1 MACYCSKEE
10 EALLRLFYNAS
21 SSFKLFFI
29 FSSLSFIFLTKI
41 FHFIGTNPI
50 FPRSQYSNH
59 EYTFSDDDEE
69 EEEEEENQ
77 EEEDDD
83 NDNDDKYCYYEENNN
98 DHLVAD
104 IICGGESLFFLPN
117 DNNNCCRFDLDLV
130 TNDNVIIDQNHH
142 HHQNNLSSSS
152 SEEYFI
158 TPQESLVEEIE
169 EEEEEENQQ
178 NYVTELLSIH
188 DTDTESDHND
198 TDDHQYQHQKDSKN
212 NNKIEAWPISH
223 HGDDDENKFI
233 SFGPISSTTSTT
245 PQILLDNNNNKMLQ
259 MKGIINGGDDD
270 DGDVY
275 GDSCTVG
282 STSKSSSEWRSSI
295 NYRDSGT
302 DDPFSSSSRRSCPK
316 WESYTVFQ
324 KYDEEMIFFDKITAQ
339 KLHETESLR
348 SIKVSPRSVS
358 ERIVHRISMI
368 NKTPKDIHRNPY
380 HELEAAYVAQICLTW
395 EALNWNY
402 KKFQEKRRM
411 KGINNERR
419 NMNINSDDEYDI
431 GCPGQI
437 AQQFQQFQVLLQRY
451 IENEP
456 YENGRRP
463 EIYARMRLLAPKL
476 LQVPEYR
483 DSLDDQRDDEGA
495 GSRISS
501 PTFLIIMEDCIHT
514 FMNFLK
520 ADKENTCQIIT
531 SLFRRK
537 RRKGSVD
544 PTLLQLIKKVNQK
557 KKMKLKDLRRARKCL
572 RRRRLKVDEG
582 MEIVMGL
589 IDLKVV
595 SRVLRMKVISEEQ
608 MHWCEEKMSKVKI
621 LDGKLQR
628 DSSTLFFPSH

>member
-1 MACYCSKEE
+1 
-10 EALLRLFYNAS
+10 
-21 SSFKLFFI
+21 
-29 FSSLSFIFLTKI
+29 
-41 FHFIGTNPI
+41 
-50 FPRSQYSNH
+50 SQYSNH
-59 EYTFSDDDEE
+59 EYTFSDDDE

-83 NDNDDKYCYYEENNN
+83 NDNDDKY
-98 DHLVAD
+98 
-104 IICGGESLFFLPN
+104 
-117 DNNNCCRFDLDLV
+117 
-130 TNDNVIIDQNHH
+130 
-142 HHQNNLSSSS
+142 
-152 SEEYFI
+152 
-158 TPQESLVEEIE
+158 
-169 EEEEEENQQ
+169 
-178 NYVTELLSIH
+178 
-188 DTDTESDHND
+188 
-198 TDDHQYQHQKDSKN
+198 
-212 NNKIEAWPISH
+212 W
-223 HGDDDENKFI
+223 DDDENKFI
-233 SFGPISSTTSTT
+233 SFGPISSTTASTT

-302 DDPFSSSSRRSCPK
+302 DDPFSSSSRRSF
-316 WESYTVFQ
+316 WFNVY
-324 KYDEEMIFFDKITAQ
+324 I
-339 KLHETESLR
+339 TESLR

-537 RRKGSVD
+537 RRRGSVD

-595 SRVLRMKVISEEQ
+595 SRVLRMKVLSEEQ
-608 MHWCEEKMSKVKI
+608 MH
-621 LDGKLQR
+621 
-628 DSSTLFFPSH
+628 